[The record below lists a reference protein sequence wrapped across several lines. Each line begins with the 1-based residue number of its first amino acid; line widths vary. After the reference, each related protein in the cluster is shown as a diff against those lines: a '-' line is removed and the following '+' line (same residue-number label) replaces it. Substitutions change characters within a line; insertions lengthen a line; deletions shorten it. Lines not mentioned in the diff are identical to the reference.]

1 MKIFINAGH
10 CVGKDSGAVG
20 FGITEAEKV
29 LSIGRRVEKYL
40 SAAGCDTRLVQLD
53 SLQGICDAAN
63 SWNADYFVSIHCNA
77 ANTKAQGTETYCYRN
92 ATTGRK
98 FATSVHKSIV
108 KKFPELLD
116 RGVKEAGFYVL
127 AHTDCPAI
135 LVETAF
141 IDNAHDNKIL
151 VEREDDFARA
161 IAVGVTDFLQSLKP
175 APDVIDKPTCPT
187 CGRQL

>member
-40 SAAGCDTRLVQLD
+40 SAAGCETVLVQLD
-53 SLQGICDAAN
+53 SLQGICDRAN
-63 SWNADYFVSIHCNA
+63 DWDADFFVSIHCNA

-92 ATTGRK
+92 SATGRE
-98 FATSVHKSIV
+98 FATAIHNSIV

-127 AHTDCPAI
+127 AHTNCPAV

-161 IAVGVTDFLQSLKP
+161 IAVGVTDFLQSPKP
-175 APDVIDKPTCPT
+175 DIVDKPTCPT
-187 CGRQL
+187 CGRTL

>member
-10 CVGKDSGAVG
+10 KVGKDSGAVG

-40 SAAGCDTRLVQLD
+40 SAVQLD

-77 ANTKAQGTETYCYRN
+77 ANTKAQGTETYCYRGS
-92 ATTGRK
+92 TTGRK
-98 FATSVHKSIV
+98 FATAVHNSIV

-127 AHTDCPAI
+127 AHTNCPAV

>member
-29 LSIGRRVEKYL
+29 LSIAKKVDAYL
-40 SAAGCDTRLVQLD
+40 KNVGIQTKFLQLD
-53 SLQGICDAAN
+53 SLKGICEESN
-63 SWNADYFVSIHCNA
+63 SWSSDLFVSIHCNA

-92 ATTGRK
+92 SNTGRK
-98 FATSVHKSIV
+98 FASSVHKSIT

-141 IDNAHDNKIL
+141 IDNEHDNKIL

-161 IAVGVTDFLQSLKP
+161 IATGITDFLQKP
-175 APDVIDKPTCPT
+175 APDVIDKKVCPT
-187 CGRQL
+187 CGRIL